1 MPMKKSDP
9 RKMHTQKHTELSPAA
24 EATHR
29 PAESTQ
35 RTLSTLATVFWAVYP
50 ILWTCG
56 VCLAVSCFLGC
67 TMPLASVT
75 SGSME
80 PQTRRGDMLLVVG
93 PDFDGE
99 VRVGDIVLYRLPHRP
114 DTPIVHRV
122 VEIVD
127 EKTDVKG
134 NRRVARGVGGTT
146 TRLWYRTKGDNND
159 VDDAGLVSPSF
170 PSGLVPHD
178 ALVGKVRGQIPL
190 LGYPG
195 LMPVSAKIAVA
206 LGCVTWLLH
215 GLWAGVATPKHDDN
229 NDDDERD
236 RVSAWRWALL
246 VLCPLL

>member
-1 MPMKKSDP
+1 MKKSDP

-56 VCLAVSCFLGC
+56 VCLAISCFLRC

-127 EKTDVKG
+127 EKTAARG
-134 NRRVARGVGGTT
+134 NRRVAHDAGSAT

-178 ALVGKVRGQIPL
+178 ALVGTSFFLARCTTPAHYTRPLHPSIFGATYFRGPILSPT
-190 LGYPG
+190 Y
-195 LMPVSAKIAVA
+195 A
-206 LGCVTWLLH
+206 
-215 GLWAGVATPKHDDN
+215 
-229 NDDDERD
+229 
-236 RVSAWRWALL
+236 
-246 VLCPLL
+246 